1 MTEGEPNALAIVGRS
16 DEENRTIADPAG
28 ELLVSVAEDHVIAML
43 TPVDLIDYLPLGPT
57 EVEQLIQ
64 ILADRVERSA
74 GVITR
79 LYEDVHR
86 ATEKWQG
93 AVADHCVAN
102 VKYGAQMA
110 RQVALSKTKS
120 ELHDL
125 NLAKEKLKYAEV
137 LADAL
142 QSKLYGY
149 MNINKSVTAAYNA
162 SGMRR

>member
-1 MTEGEPNALAIVGRS
+1 MEQLDQNALTIIQRS
-16 DEENRTIADPAG
+16 DEENRSIANPDG
-28 ELLVSVAEDHVIAML
+28 EPVYSAAEDHVIAML
-43 TPVDLIDYLPLGPT
+43 TPVDLINYEPLGPV

-102 VKYGAQMA
+102 VKYGTQMA
-110 RQVALSKTKS
+110 KQVALSKTKA
-120 ELHDL
+120 EFNEL
-125 NLAKEKLKYAEV
+125 NLAKEKLKYAEI
-137 LADAL
+137 LADSLKA
-142 QSKLYGY
+142 KLYGY

-162 SGMRR
+162 SGIRR